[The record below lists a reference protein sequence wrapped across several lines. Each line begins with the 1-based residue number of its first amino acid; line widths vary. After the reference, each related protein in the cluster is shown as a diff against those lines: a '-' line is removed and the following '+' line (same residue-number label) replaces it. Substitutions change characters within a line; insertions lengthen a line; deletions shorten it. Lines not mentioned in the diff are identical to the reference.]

1 MKKLVVSLLLTA
13 SSLTYAQNSNGA
25 WGLYDI
31 DQIRYKS
38 AHNIHDVRSIASIT
52 KLFTAMT
59 ILRSGLDLNERVK
72 VQGQSGGRFSRGQ
85 MVPRRDLMKAM
96 LISSD
101 NLAAETLA
109 NTYPGGM
116 AAFLTDTNDWVRG
129 FGMVNTRIVDASG
142 LLAENTSS
150 INELTYF
157 ILKVGENQDLRQL
170 TSEAKSSVEVK
181 RGKKTIT
188 IPLTNTNPLVL
199 QYDNILISKTGTTKA
214 AGKCVLM
221 LIEDGGRLYVITV
234 LGQPNSVERNKLAQ
248 YLMALLPITK
258 AQANEEYSRG
268 F

>member
-1 MKKLVVSLLLTA
+1 MKKIIISLLLTV
-13 SSLTYAQNSNGA
+13 SSLTYAQSSNGA

-38 AHNIHDVRSIASIT
+38 AHNIEDVRSIASIT

-59 ILRSGLDLNERVK
+59 ILRSGLELDERVK

-85 MVPRRDLMKAM
+85 MVARRDLMKAM

-116 AAFLTDTNDWVRG
+116 TAFLADTNEWVRG
-129 FGMVNTRIVDASG
+129 FGMVNTRIADASG

-150 INELTYF
+150 INDLTYF
-157 ILKVGENQDLRQL
+157 ILKVGHNQELRQL
-170 TSEAKSSVEVK
+170 SSEAKSSVSVK

-188 IPLTNTNPLVL
+188 IPLTNTNPLIL
-199 QYDNILISKTGTTKA
+199 QYDNILISKTGTTRA

-221 LIEDGGRLYVITV
+221 LIQNDGRSYVIAV
-234 LGQPNSVERNKLAQ
+234 LGQANSSERNKVAQ
-248 YLMALLPITK
+248 YLIALLPITK
-258 AQANEEYSRG
+258 AQANQEYSKG